1 MSSTI
6 KYQEQVLMISV
17 PNKAPFKMFLK
28 QPSSKKIS
36 IQEEE
41 NQCIYTAY
49 NYISYQ
55 GSFLISLNQH
65 LGIKNYNGSY
75 SILNIIVLRVLL
87 SVNRKIYSIQHCL

>member
-17 PNKAPFKMFLK
+17 PNKAPFKMLLK
-28 QPSSKKIS
+28 QPSSKNIL

-49 NYISYQ
+49 NYNSYQ

-75 SILNIIVLRVLL
+75 SILNIVILRVLL